1 MFESFEVHSSLR
13 DYSVRV
19 GANLLDSHL
28 LQHPDALILSDARI
42 AVAWPALGD
51 RRVIAIEA
59 DESKKNLSTVADVI
73 ERMREF
79 GANRQT
85 VMIAV
90 GGGIVQDIATF
101 VASSYMRGIRWT
113 YMPTTLLG
121 MVDSCLGGKSSI
133 NVGQF
138 KNIAGNYY
146 PPWEIVIDTEFC
158 RTLPQTQRIAGLCEA
173 AKICFA
179 DRDAAF
185 DRYLALLTDVGALDR
200 DATLPAL
207 VSLSLSTKKK
217 FIEQDEFDQG
227 IRLLL
232 NFGHTFGHAIEAASS
247 FAVSHGVAVGIG
259 TLAALQLSESLGI
272 CDGTPTRVG
281 QLKQHMLSLL
291 RSVPRLEAELAK
303 LSPSDALT
311 RFKADKKHRQDA
323 YAAILVDADGQLER
337 RFLPINPRIEAQVE
351 NAFEYATKV
360 LHEVQ

>member
-1 MFESFEVHSSLR
+1 MSESFEVHSSLR

-19 GANLLDSHL
+19 GTNLLDCHL
-28 LQHPDALILSDARI
+28 RQHPDALILSDARI
-42 AVAWPALGD
+42 AAAWPSVSG
-51 RRVIAIEA
+51 RHVITIEA
-59 DESKKNLSTVADVI
+59 DESKKNLATVADVI
-73 ERMREF
+73 ERMREL

-101 VASSYMRGIRWT
+101 VASSYMRGIRWA

-146 PPWEIVIDTEFC
+146 PPWEIIIDTEFC

-179 DRDAAF
+179 DRDEVF
-185 DRYLALLTDVGALDR
+185 DRYLALLSDVGALDR

-217 FIEQDEFDQG
+217 FVEQDEFDQG

-232 NFGHTFGHAIEAASS
+232 NFGHTFGHAIEATSG
-247 FAVSHGVAVGIG
+247 FAVNHGVAVGIG
-259 TLAALQLSESLGI
+259 ILAALQLSESLGI
-272 CDGTPTRVG
+272 CDGTPPRVG

-291 RSVPRLEAELAK
+291 RSVPGLESELAK

-311 RFKADKKHRQDA
+311 RFKADKKHSQDA
-323 YAAILVDADGQLER
+323 YALILVDAGGQLER
-337 RFLPINPRIEAQVE
+337 RLLPIKPQIEAHIK

-360 LHEVQ
+360 LDEIQ